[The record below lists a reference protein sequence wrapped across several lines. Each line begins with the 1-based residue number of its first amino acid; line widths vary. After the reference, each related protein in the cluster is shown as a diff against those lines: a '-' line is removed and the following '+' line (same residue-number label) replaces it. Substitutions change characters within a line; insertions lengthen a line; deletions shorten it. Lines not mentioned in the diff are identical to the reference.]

1 VIAADDLSLLGA
13 GFGAAMAAQPGAG
26 AADVALHALGWA
38 EVLSAAPRQGA
49 AEAFSRLGATGAAAG
64 LLDDVVLHALGHAPD
79 VATCVVLPD
88 AHRSTPPGRRGAG
101 GWRVAGLASGR
112 CAPGRRVLVPVVD
125 GETTT
130 LVEIEPAS
138 LTGGGVGLDPGQP
151 YRHVTALVDDG
162 EVVDAGI
169 DWDAAVVAARGA
181 LAHEL
186 IAAARVMLEQA
197 RVHALQRVQF
207 GRAIAGFQAV
217 RHRLA
222 DALVS
227 IEAATSVAADYVAEG
242 DPLLAAVAKSL
253 AGRAAR
259 TTAVHAQQVLAGIG
273 FTTDHPFH
281 LTMKRSLVLDT
292 LFGSSRTLPAEI
304 GAALLA
310 AGHAPRLVEL

>member
-1 VIAADDLSLLGA
+1 MGTLNIAIDARLDPGMAGGVESVILGLA
-13 GFGAAMAAQPGAG
+13 HG
-26 AADVALHALGWA
+26 L
-38 EVLSAAPRQGA
+38 
-49 AEAFSRLGATGAAAG
+49 SRLEPGEESRAFVDAAH
-64 LLDDVVLHALGHAPD
+64 LHDSP
-79 VATCVVLPD
+79 
-88 AHRSTPPGRRGAG
+88 
-101 GWRVAGLASGR
+101 SGR